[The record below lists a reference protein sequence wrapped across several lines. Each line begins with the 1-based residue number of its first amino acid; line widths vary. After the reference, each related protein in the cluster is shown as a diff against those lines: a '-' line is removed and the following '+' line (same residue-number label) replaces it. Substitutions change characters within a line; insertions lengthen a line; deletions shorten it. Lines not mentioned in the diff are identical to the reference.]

1 MKHLYLSELRDFV
14 NNCGIPK
21 DQLKQFKIATG
32 ASRSTVPKDMYHTL
46 VRLEKSQYVSLF
58 ISRSSSDLGIRLF
71 PRDTYVIH
79 NDCPLE
85 EVLDGCSQLNNVD
98 AMWFWKFIDDDDI
111 EPEEGHQYPAY
122 PKECLEKILA
132 PTAAK
137 VDDIKEQTMVAKP
150 STKTSEK
157 PVVEKKPAAPKKVD
171 KKKATKKKTSP
182 AAATKKTAVPTD
194 NIAEKVT
201 ARGPEVQ
208 VLKLQ
213 FDETMS
219 PAQLVESYIQFFGIN
234 PIQEDIEYGIYS
246 LVREMYTNQATEES
260 KRVAVTLYNLL
271 ASNNQMVADYNR
283 LFDSWKQ
290 STEMINTM
298 MTNINNMSDKYTS
311 RYARYAVHRNK
322 ILGKLAIEYYV
333 VEIYQKFMD
342 DGNDKLIKRYKEYN
356 KSKLTIG
363 SILDQFGIYVSE
375 IIEVRK

>member
-1 MKHLYLSELRDFV
+1 MKHLYLSELRDFI

-21 DQLKQFKIATG
+21 DQLKQFKITTG
-32 ASRSTVPKDMYHTL
+32 ASKGTIPKDMYHTL
-46 VRLEKSQYVSLF
+46 VKLEKSKYVSLF

-85 EVLDGCSQLNNVD
+85 EVMDGCSELNNVD
-98 AMWFWKFIDDDDI
+98 AMWFWKFIDDDNI
-111 EPEEGHQYPAY
+111 EPEEGHQYPVY
-122 PKECLEKILA
+122 PRECLEKILA
-132 PTAAK
+132 PTAAT
-137 VDDIKEQTMVAKP
+137 VDDIKEQTVVLRSSAK
-150 STKTSEK
+150 TLEK
-157 PVVEKKPAAPKKVD
+157 PVAEKKPASKKVD

-182 AAATKKTAVPTD
+182 ANNSVKNATANEPL
-194 NIAEKVT
+194 
-201 ARGPEVQ
+201 VQ

-213 FDETMS
+213 FDEALS
-219 PAQLVESYIQFFGIN
+219 PSQLVDLYVQFFEIN
-234 PIQEDIEYGIYS
+234 PIQEDAEYGIYS
-246 LVREMYTNQATEES
+246 LVKDMYKNQATEES

-271 ASNNQMVADYNR
+271 ASNNRIVADYNR

-290 STEMINTM
+290 STDMINTM

-311 RYARYAVHRNK
+311 RWAQYTVHRTK

-333 VEIYQKFMD
+333 VEIYQKYMD

-375 IIEVRK
+375 IIEARK

>member
-32 ASRSTVPKDMYHTL
+32 ASKSSVPKDMYHTL
-46 VRLEKSQYVSLF
+46 VRLEKSQFVSLF
-58 ISRSSSDLGIRLF
+58 ISRSASELGIRLF

-85 EVLDGCSQLNNVD
+85 EILDGCSQLNNVD

-132 PTAAK
+132 PTAAT
-137 VDDIKEQTMVAKP
+137 VDDIKEQTMVPKANNN
-150 STKTSEK
+150 TKKLLEK
-157 PVVEKKPAAPKKVD
+157 PAPKKAE
-171 KKKATKKKTSP
+171 KKKATTRKTSP
-182 AAATKKTAVPTD
+182 AATKKTAVTTD
-194 NIAEKVT
+194 NITENVT

-213 FDETMS
+213 FDETLS
-219 PAQLVESYIQFFGIN
+219 PAQLVDSYIQFFGIN
-234 PIQEDIEYGIYS
+234 PIQEDAEYGIYS
-246 LVREMYTNQATEES
+246 LVKEMYNNQATEES

-271 ASNNQMVADYNR
+271 ASNNQIVADYNR

-290 STEMINTM
+290 STEMISTM

-311 RYARYAVHRNK
+311 RYAQYTVHKNK
-322 ILGKLAIEYYV
+322 IFGKFAVEYYV
-333 VEIYQKFMD
+333 VEIYQKHVD
-342 DGNDKLIKRYKEYN
+342 DGKDKLIKRYKEYN
-356 KSKLTIG
+356 QSKLTIG

-375 IIEVRK
+375 IVEARK